1 MDGGLWIRGCRI
13 EWCADGN
20 LRCEIDAAG
29 IRDAGRVAN
38 EVEVEEASGGHTVAA
53 SAGRQA
59 MSAGIMVIGLV

>member
-13 EWCADGN
+13 QWCADGN
-20 LRCEIDAAG
+20 LRCEI
-29 IRDAGRVAN
+29 DAGRVAN

-53 SAGRQA
+53 SAGRRA